1 MVRVRI
7 SRTMLVLCT
16 AIILAAAAGAWFIVS
31 RSNHPPVTLAAN
43 AFSTWTLVAGDGT
56 TAWAVGAR
64 PSGQVAASLFEQ
76 ASRQAGRQ
84 LTAPAHPAVALVL
97 QSEYEDSLQGNWA
110 TDAVLRLARD
120 SGLETAGFQPVCLA
134 RRTLDL
140 PRGSADVY
148 FVPFDAPAF
157 HQFRADLTPLEP
169 EHAGI
174 GIYDPATLAPAL
186 VVAASGVDPDVVGPL
201 PFDPAQDCEAPIHLA
216 P

>member
-1 MVRVRI
+1 VW
-7 SRTMLVLCT
+7 L
-16 AIILAAAAGAWFIVS
+16 IVA
-31 RSNHPPVTLAAN
+31 RSKRPPVTLAAN
-43 AFSTWTLVAGDGT
+43 AFATWTVVAGDGT

-64 PSGQVAASLFEQ
+64 PSDQVAALLFQQ
-76 ASRQAGRQ
+76 ASREAGRQ

-97 QSEYEDSLQGNWA
+97 QAEYEDSLQGNWA

-120 SGLETAGFQPVCLA
+120 TGLGTAAFRPVCLA
-134 RRTLDL
+134 RRTVDL
-140 PRGSADVY
+140 PDGSADVY

-186 VVAASGVDPDVVGPL
+186 VVAAAGIDPDAVGAL
-201 PFDPAQDCEAPIHLA
+201 AFDAAHDCEAPIQLA
-216 P
+216 PADP